1 VGSAAH
7 ASHHAHVARGA
18 AGLGDLHLVGNLRDG
33 VGPAARRIVANDRH
47 RIGLRTLTRR
57 ERRTG
62 EVVATLGVG
71 SARHVYEVAR
81 AVATLA
87 AERHGANDLPG
98 GIYHVHLPEFRVGN
112 VCGSAG
118 ALEHRHSEAPLA
130 GTAAAAA

>member
-1 VGSAAH
+1 
-7 ASHHAHVARGA
+7 
-18 AGLGDLHLVGNLRDG
+18 
-33 VGPAARRIVANDRH
+33 
-47 RIGLRTLTRR
+47 
-57 ERRTG
+57 
-62 EVVATLGVG
+62 
-71 SARHVYEVAR
+71 VAR

-130 GTAAAAA
+130 GTAAAAADVAHGISGEVGHHQPLLRHVGDHDLAGCDFAEAVDGGEGFVEFGNRIAGQVD